1 MTEETQNYVTSIQ
14 EVDLKRRRIYVNY
27 EPAFVLYISEL
38 RRFGIKKDAYIS
50 SSDYEE
56 IVNILSKRA
65 KIRAMALLKDRDYTR
80 KKLYETH
87 MESRVCV
94 SYSRSSFGMSFENLP
109 LMSIILKKVTAE
121 FPSVIYSIER
131 MTFTEERCVFVLLFS
146 EDNNWVKIL
155 NRYESNIEVCR
166 EENFMMHHVN
176 SQPVLLDL

>member
-50 SSDYEE
+50 SSDYED

-80 KKLYETH
+80 KKLYEKLIAGGYPDECI
-87 MESRVCV
+87 ESAIEYV
-94 SYSRSSFGMSFENLP
+94 SSYG
-109 LMSIILKKVTAE
+109 
-121 FPSVIYSIER
+121 
-131 MTFTEERCVFVLLFS
+131 
-146 EDNNWVKIL
+146 
-155 NRYESNIEVCR
+155 
-166 EENFMMHHVN
+166 
-176 SQPVLLDL
+176 

>member
-80 KKLYETH
+80 KKLYEKLIAGG
-87 MESRVCV
+87 
-94 SYSRSSFGMSFENLP
+94 Y
-109 LMSIILKKVTAE
+109 
-121 FPSVIYSIER
+121 PSER
-131 MTFTEERCVFVLLFS
+131 LR
-146 EDNNWVKIL
+146 
-155 NRYESNIEVCR
+155 
-166 EENFMMHHVN
+166 
-176 SQPVLLDL
+176 